1 MITGSIVAIVT
12 PMHEDGSLDLPTL
25 CKLLDWHIAEQ
36 TDAVVIVGTTGESP
50 TVSVEEH
57 CALIELAVKHVNGRI
72 PVIAGTGG
80 NSTTET
86 IELTQYAKK
95 VGADA
100 SLLVVPYYNR
110 PTQEGIYQHFKK
122 VAETVNLPT
131 ILYNVPGRTVADMH
145 NDTVLR
151 LAKIPGII
159 GIKDATG
166 NLARGIDLLRLAPT
180 EFAVYS
186 GDDPTAMAFMF
197 CGAKG
202 NISVT
207 ANIVP
212 RLMHELCQAAMSRDV
227 ERAITINNQLFPL
240 HDKLF
245 IEPNP
250 LPIKWAMMKMGLIP
264 SGIRLPLTPL
274 SEHAQTIV
282 YEAMRQANLLS

>member
-1 MITGSIVAIVT
+1 
-12 PMHEDGSLDLPTL
+12 
-25 CKLLDWHIAEQ
+25 
-36 TDAVVIVGTTGESP
+36 
-50 TVSVEEH
+50 
-57 CALIELAVKHVNGRI
+57 
-72 PVIAGTGG
+72 
-80 NSTTET
+80 
-86 IELTQYAKK
+86 
-95 VGADA
+95 
-100 SLLVVPYYNR
+100 
-110 PTQEGIYQHFKK
+110 
-122 VAETVNLPT
+122 
-131 ILYNVPGRTVADMH
+131 MH